1 MQRRHLLRRDNS
13 LDNMI
18 KNSQATLARQIETV
32 NWMKTE
38 IDKNHLP
45 VLQVKTDNPRS
56 VVENSAHE
64 INLTLT
70 DIRQDGQTLAFVV
83 NRVNVYELKN
93 WLREMNLASGV
104 RLEKMNLTPVDHL
117 SDVKAEIQ
125 LTWKKWHERA
135 DTRPG
140 ELSRRVCR
148 DERRVRRDPGEFSRR
163 CGGSRAGDGAR
174 GGEPQ
179 QPAFPGVTLSR
190 LPACSARMGEHP
202 AAELAGAAGT
212 LSLLQVADSAA
223 VIFTR
228 AVDGGVL
235 WPHRPVDT
243 GLSIPFLAVGA
254 GGLSAAAGDD

>member
-1 MQRRHLLRRDNS
+1 MKGRIAQLKSRYQQYSVREQRILKIAAGALFGAVIYYAGVIP

-18 KNSQATLARQIETV
+18 KNSQATLARQTETV

-45 VLQVKTDNPRS
+45 VLLVKTDNPRS

-104 RLEKMNLTPVDHL
+104 RLEKINLTPVDHL

-125 LTWKKWHERA
+125 LTWKK
-135 DTRPG
+135 
-140 ELSRRVCR
+140 
-148 DERRVRRDPGEFSRR
+148 
-163 CGGSRAGDGAR
+163 
-174 GGEPQ
+174 
-179 QPAFPGVTLSR
+179 
-190 LPACSARMGEHP
+190 
-202 AAELAGAAGT
+202 
-212 LSLLQVADSAA
+212 VA
-223 VIFTR
+223 
-228 AVDGGVL
+228 
-235 WPHRPVDT
+235 
-243 GLSIPFLAVGA
+243 
-254 GGLSAAAGDD
+254 